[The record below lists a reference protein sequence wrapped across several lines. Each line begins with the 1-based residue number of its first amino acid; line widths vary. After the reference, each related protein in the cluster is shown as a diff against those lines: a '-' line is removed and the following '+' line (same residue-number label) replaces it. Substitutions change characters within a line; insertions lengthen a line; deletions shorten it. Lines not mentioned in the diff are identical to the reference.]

1 MLEKMRHDIRNEG
14 RLSGKLDAI
23 YKVNAANERVVWL
36 KDQAVIETYHDGIS
50 LSFGC
55 LTDVTKEMEQKEF
68 LEKIGYFDELT
79 NLPKRRIMDR
89 LFDINIAQMKRG
101 HLKDFTFLMI
111 DIDHFK
117 QFNDRFGHKAGDYVL
132 AKIAEL
138 MTSSMRREERLGR
151 YGGEEF
157 YGVSLGPL
165 EAGVNFAERLR
176 ALVEK
181 NSFSYNGRV
190 LPPVT
195 ISIGIAAM
203 SEVGNFSESEL
214 VELADRRLYAAK
226 RGGRNRVV
234 WQ

>member
-1 MLEKMRHDIRNEG
+1 
-14 RLSGKLDAI
+14 
-23 YKVNAANERVVWL
+23 VVWL

-138 MTSSMRREERLGR
+138 MTSSMRREETLGR
-151 YGGEEF
+151 
-157 YGVSLGPL
+157 
-165 EAGVNFAERLR
+165 
-176 ALVEK
+176 
-181 NSFSYNGRV
+181 
-190 LPPVT
+190 
-195 ISIGIAAM
+195 
-203 SEVGNFSESEL
+203 
-214 VELADRRLYAAK
+214 
-226 RGGRNRVV
+226 
-234 WQ
+234 